1 MNDAAQGVDAKRAAS
16 NNRWWNG
23 ERGRTHHGRLCLCG
37 FESEQAR
44 NDKFYKLSSDGMTNA
59 EIGKKYGM
67 STSAVRK
74 ALAKRAKKMKGTT

>member
-1 MNDAAQGVDAKRAAS
+1 VTDDVDAKRAAS

-44 NDKFYKLSSDGMTNA
+44 NDHFAKLKIEGLSNS
-59 EIGKKYGM
+59 EIGAKYEMTGN
-67 STSAVRK
+67 AVRK
-74 ALAKRAKKMKGTT
+74 ALAKRAKEMKGTT